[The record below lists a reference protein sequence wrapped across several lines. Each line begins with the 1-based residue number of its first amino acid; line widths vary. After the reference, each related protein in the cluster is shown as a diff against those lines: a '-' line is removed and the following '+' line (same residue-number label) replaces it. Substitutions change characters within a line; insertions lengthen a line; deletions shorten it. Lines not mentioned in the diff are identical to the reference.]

1 MSRIYY
7 ILVTETNF
15 CFSLFKLKQRFF
27 RALQRALFDTLHIE
41 TISYFQLFS
50 NLNMFFAGVAKSR
63 GKSQSAGQPRMAL
76 PGSFFFLYIFTKV
89 SKFQWDMHRHRADH
103 RCDIRMRLSV
113 AVLRLA
119 RLAVGALVA
128 VAVGQ
133 GHLAAVAVGVLVV
146 VVVVVVGL
154 GHAELAV
161 GVLVGV
167 VV

>member
-1 MSRIYY
+1 MVRPMLNSRLDDLFRFSIEYY
-7 ILVTETNF
+7 
-15 CFSLFKLKQRFF
+15 
-27 RALQRALFDTLHIE
+27 
-41 TISYFQLFS
+41 
-50 NLNMFFAGVAKSR
+50 
-63 GKSQSAGQPRMAL
+63 
-76 PGSFFFLYIFTKV
+76 FFFLHIFTKV

-154 GHAELAV
+154 CHAELAV

>member
-1 MSRIYY
+1 MCECTVHTI
-7 ILVTETNF
+7 
-15 CFSLFKLKQRFF
+15 
-27 RALQRALFDTLHIE
+27 DT
-41 TISYFQLFS
+41 TIIFYTLGTTWIF
-50 NLNMFFAGVAKSR
+50 N
-63 GKSQSAGQPRMAL
+63 
-76 PGSFFFLYIFTKV
+76 FFLHIFTKV

>member
-1 MSRIYY
+1 MDRLLQAMARWFQKSKKTKR
-7 ILVTETNF
+7 
-15 CFSLFKLKQRFF
+15 KQR
-27 RALQRALFDTLHIE
+27 
-41 TISYFQLFS
+41 S
-50 NLNMFFAGVAKSR
+50 MKS
-63 GKSQSAGQPRMAL
+63 
-76 PGSFFFLYIFTKV
+76 SFFFLHIFTKV